1 MYKMNTAPVASAVA
15 LQLQEGA
22 FPVEGEQKK
31 GKSDAGVDESERLCL
46 CFPLLCFSHAS
57 FEYCASADGFI
68 ILPLLLNVEPSPLS
82 SSLFFFT
89 QGYLHAQA

>member
-31 GKSDAGVDESERLCL
+31 RQIRCWRRRIRTS
-46 CFPLLCFSHAS
+46 
-57 FEYCASADGFI
+57 
-68 ILPLLLNVEPSPLS
+68 LPLFPFVMLLSRFLRVLR
-82 SSLFFFT
+82 LR
-89 QGYLHAQA
+89 